1 MSKAKFKTYEPG
13 HSPTEIASA
22 AMCSRPIVYRL
33 LARGLD
39 RDAIVARFAHRTTR
53 KTNQPGA
60 RAPARPPAQA
70 PRTAKT
76 ATPTATPEPGT
87 NTGGANGSESFADAQ
102 RRKESALA
110 DERQLRV
117 GERRGALVPIVHVNA
132 HFAGVIV
139 KSRDI
144 LLRIGPELGDQLAAE
159 SNSIRCAELVNREV
173 LRALGVLR
181 LFGERHARTMAA
193 SGPCA
198 QRVQELARQI
208 IAELEDGDRTAPPEV
223 SQ

>member
-1 MSKAKFKTYEPG
+1 MPKAKFKTYEPG

-22 AMCSRPIVYRL
+22 AGCSRPIVYRL
-33 LARGLD
+33 LARGLT
-39 RDAIVARFAHRTTR
+39 RDQIVERFASRTMR
-53 KTNQPGA
+53 QTNEPGSRQPA
-60 RAPARPPAQA
+60 RAPRNG
-70 PRTAKT
+70 KT
-76 ATPTATPEPGT
+76 ATATATATPTPEPGT

-181 LFGERHARTMAA
+181 LFGERHARAMTG